1 MAIARVARDPHKC
14 YPDLVDADDSNNA
27 ATGRF
32 VPARLA
38 AIMLMA
44 GALVAWAARTSIEV
58 QANPS
63 RLDWSLF
70 RRVDSISGASEDA
83 RIAAEMSFPRP
94 LKVERSGTE
103 YRLPSFTIAV
113 APEPARTM
121 VRRSAVLSEYLL
133 RHEQGHYDIVILA
146 ARALAREL
154 EAMTAGSAQEL
165 SHRAQD
171 CIDKH
176 TSRAKDL
183 SEAYDRET
191 DRSRDPTTQARWT
204 EHIEA
209 ALGDPR
215 TANLAGLPL

>member
-1 MAIARVARDPHKC
+1 MDTDHA
-14 YPDLVDADDSNNA
+14 NNG

-32 VPARLA
+32 VPAVLLVVVVLVAGVIVGLA
-38 AIMLMA
+38 ARA
-44 GALVAWAARTSIEV
+44 PFEV

-83 RIAAEMSFPRP
+83 RIAAEMSFPQP
-94 LKVERSGTE
+94 LKVERAGNE
-103 YRLPSFTIAV
+103 FRLPPFTITV

-154 EAMTAGSAQEL
+154 EAMTAASAGEL

-171 CIDKH
+171 CVDKH
-176 TSRAKDL
+176 TNRAKNL

-191 DRSRDPTTQARWT
+191 DRSRDPATQARWNDL
-204 EHIEA
+204 IAA

-215 TANLAGLPL
+215 TKNLAGLPL

>member
-1 MAIARVARDPHKC
+1 M
-14 YPDLVDADDSNNA
+14 DADDSNNA
-27 ATGRF
+27 AT
-32 VPARLA
+32 ARLLPACLA
-38 AIMLMA
+38 AVV
-44 GALVAWAARTSIEV
+44 LVAGVHVGRAGSTSIEV

-83 RIAAEMSFPRP
+83 RIGAEISFPQP
-94 LKVERSGTE
+94 LKMERTGNE
-103 YRLPSFTIAV
+103 YRLPPFTITV

-154 EAMTAGSAQEL
+154 EAMTAASAQEL
-165 SHRAQD
+165 SRRAQD
-171 CIDKH
+171 CVDKH
-176 TSRAKDL
+176 TRRAKDL

-191 DRSRDPTTQARWT
+191 DRSRNPTSQGRWT
-204 EHIEA
+204 EHIAA
-209 ALGDPR
+209 ALDDPR
-215 TANLAGLPL
+215 TASLAGLPL